1 VSFRVLN
8 WRITVGLSLW
18 SLGFN
23 LLYFWL
29 VSHRLRDTLVLSASS
44 LFVLGAAHLAH
55 SVQK

>member
-1 VSFRVLN
+1 MLN